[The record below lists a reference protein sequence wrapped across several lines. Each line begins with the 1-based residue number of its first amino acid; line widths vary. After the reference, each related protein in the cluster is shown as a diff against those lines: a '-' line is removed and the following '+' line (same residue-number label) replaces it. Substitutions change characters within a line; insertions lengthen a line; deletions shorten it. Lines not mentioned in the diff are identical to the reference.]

1 MTALARRHR
10 GAFRWT
16 ACFALIAAAHAGG
29 LWYVAELRAKP
40 VTLPEPQAA
49 ITMIDLEPLPPAPV
63 PVITPPAPPPPE
75 VKPPEPPKQV
85 ERVPPP
91 PEPVKRVEP
100 KPVVRKTA
108 PAPEPPP
115 IPDAV
120 AAPEPPPASAPARV
134 APTPAPQVAA
144 APPAARAPV
153 GTAVPDWQ
161 SRMLARLER
170 YKRYPREAVA
180 RRREGVPQV
189 RFSIDRDGR
198 VLAAALYQA
207 SGDPHLDDEAVALV
221 QRADPLPRPPDDLP
235 GTVIEIVVPVSFRLC
250 GVTGTCR
257 N

>member
-1 MTALARRHR
+1 LSAAARARRN
-10 GAFRWT
+10 ALRWV

-29 LWYVAELRAKP
+29 LWFVAELRAKP
-40 VTLPEPQAA
+40 AVLPEPVAA

-63 PVITPPAPPPPE
+63 PVVTPPAPPPPE
-75 VKPPEPPKQV
+75 PEPPKQV

-100 KPVVRKTA
+100 KPVVRRVA

-115 IPDAV
+115 MPDAV
-120 AAPEPPPASAPARV
+120 ASPEPAPASAPAPV
-134 APTPAPQVAA
+134 AATPPPQAAA
-144 APPAARAPV
+144 APPAARAPQ
-153 GTAVPDWQ
+153 GTAMPDWQ
-161 SRMLARLER
+161 SRVLARLER

-189 RFSIDRDGR
+189 RFSIDRDGH
-198 VLAAALYQA
+198 VLSASLHQA
-207 SGDPHLDDEAVALV
+207 SGDRDLDAEAVDLV

-235 GTVIEIVVPVSFRLC
+235 GATIEIVVPVSFRLC